1 MKRVELNNIVWPAT
15 KEIVRK
21 EIEEHSKDNVL
32 IVLEAALL
40 IEAGWDDLC
49 GKYIIF
55 FLLLYYK

>member
-1 MKRVELNNIVWPAT
+1 VELNNIVWPAT
-15 KEIVRK
+15 KEIVKK

-49 GKYIIF
+49 GNF
-55 FLLLYYK
+55 F